1 MLLSNRPSS
10 RRLLGCITL
19 VTFCVVIF
27 QLLGLTKSVT
37 FEAILATIP
46 LPEEKPQ
53 ASAIP
58 EKIWYKL
65 GPKGLSNESRA
76 MIDTCLQ
83 KNPTYQ
89 SIFMTDISGDI
100 YVKETFKSRPE
111 IIETYLALPIP
122 ILKADLLRYLLLLTE
137 GGIWSD
143 LDVSCKDVPIHD
155 WIPPQYKKDASL
167 VVGWEFDVGWGG
179 TVVRQFAS
187 WTMMAKPGSPH
198 MSMVIDDILDA
209 LREKTRQHNVTIAG
223 LKFDMIG
230 GVVDLTGPRRFTKS
244 VLKSLDLMLNGTTA
258 DRNIS
263 YLLEPKLIG
272 DVLILPGY
280 SFASSSN
287 TYGEVQGPAL
297 VTHHYAGNWKNEFG
311 GEQT

>member
-100 YVKETFKSRPE
+100 YVKETVAQTFFQ
-111 IIETYLALPIP
+111 
-122 ILKADLLRYLLLLTE
+122 
-137 GGIWSD
+137 GG
-143 LDVSCKDVPIHD
+143 H
-155 WIPPQYKKDASL
+155 
-167 VVGWEFDVGWGG
+167 
-179 TVVRQFAS
+179 
-187 WTMMAKPGSPH
+187 H
-198 MSMVIDDILDA
+198 
-209 LREKTRQHNVTIAG
+209 IA
-223 LKFDMIG
+223 
-230 GVVDLTGPRRFTKS
+230 RC
-244 VLKSLDLMLNGTTA
+244 A
-258 DRNIS
+258 
-263 YLLEPKLIG
+263 
-272 DVLILPGY
+272 
-280 SFASSSN
+280 
-287 TYGEVQGPAL
+287 
-297 VTHHYAGNWKNEFG
+297 
-311 GEQT
+311 